1 VLSVLSFVPQF
12 RRTIARKRSSGIST
26 YYVLFNLIS
35 ATEQFVLA
43 FFYVV
48 NDFDRSDFFVH
59 RSVNAGDWINL
70 VQTAVVA
77 VLWLVL

>member
-1 VLSVLSFVPQF
+1 M
-12 RRTIARKRSSGIST
+12 TARKRSSGIST

-35 ATEQFVLA
+35 ATEQFALA
-43 FFYVV
+43 FYYVV
-48 NDFDRSDFFVH
+48 NHFERPEFFVH
-59 RSVNAGDWINL
+59 SPVNAGDWINL